1 MTQVSPEWVWRSM
14 IDATHWPGERCNQAQ
29 MLLKI
34 REQRTAEALR
44 GERWSSLKRRGHPLG
59 KVPGQRGWERELK
72 AISASR
78 KPVSLLFLG
87 LTEIFTLP
95 NPKSKTH
102 PIAMPL
108 CLPTSP
114 HVRMVVVISSV
125 SDLFILPPHL
135 GGRGPQVL
143 RYLPKPRIIETDT
156 NPFVRSPKGRSIL

>member
-1 MTQVSPEWVWRSM
+1 MTQVSPEWVWRSR

-29 MLLKI
+29 VLLKI
-34 REQRTAEALR
+34 REQRTAEALM
-44 GERWSSLKRRGHPLG
+44 GERWGSLKRRGHPLG
-59 KVPGQRGWERELK
+59 KVPGHRGWERELK
-72 AISASR
+72 AISASG

-95 NPKSKTH
+95 SPKSKTH

-135 GGRGPQVL
+135 PSPPQVL
-143 RYLPKPRIIETDT
+143 RYLPKPRITETDT
-156 NPFVRSPKGRSIL
+156 NSFVRSPKGGSIL